1 MKSFIYGLIL
11 VMGLCGMAMAADS
24 GLNANFSSGNKTD
37 DAVIRDK
44 PSVVKQ
50 VFIYTDGTSCSV
62 ALYNH
67 ASAASGT
74 VIFPAIP
81 CIGANGGCTTDVNVY
96 ADTGVYADMTLVGGT
111 TCTYNVHY
119 R

>member
-11 VMGLCGMAMAADS
+11 VMGLSGMAMAADS